1 MEAARNFLSSP
12 PTFSSRTHLKNFPSS
27 SSTSSSVSVLR
38 EKVAPLLTRM
48 PAVTVACYF
57 ATSTHISEQHEE
69 SGPSLRLMKY
79 DRMSQATLDRRLIDA
94 APSANQGSDTD
105 DPNHLKSNS
114 HVKLLQLP
122 GLWYLFQ
129 SLDARQSVPSKPDDF
144 IDVEAENVVALAKN
158 ALSASREAALLAENS
173 KLFGASVDDTLSPSL
188 LSALTDIPLEKKTV
202 HSTRLLQRQPKK
214 SRVPKPKV
222 EVEDTRPPVRPNL
235 QRKAFDLIDPLRVF
249 LSGPETKLLTVD
261 EESELIG
268 KIQDWMK
275 LEEVKSRLQSQFNRE
290 PTLVEWAEAAG
301 LSCRALQTQLHS
313 GNRSREKLI
322 YANHRMVVHIARQYM
337 GRGLSVQDLLQV
349 GNMGLMR
356 SIEKFKPQVGCRFA
370 TYAYWWIRQ
379 AIRKAIFQHSR
390 TIRLPDNVYGLL
402 SKVKEAKKL
411 CIQQGIHSPTKEEI
425 ASCAGITVEKLEKLL
440 FTARMPLS
448 MQQPVWMDQDTTF
461 QEVTADTAIEASD
474 LSVSKQLM
482 RIHIR
487 NLLRILNPKE
497 RKIIRLRFGIE
508 DGKQK
513 SLSEIGAVFGLSK
526 ERVRQLETRALYKL
540 KQCLSSQGLNAYA
553 DMLL

>member
-337 GRGLSVQDLLQV
+337 GRGLSVQDLLQ
-349 GNMGLMR
+349 
-356 SIEKFKPQVGCRFA
+356 
-370 TYAYWWIRQ
+370 
-379 AIRKAIFQHSR
+379 
-390 TIRLPDNVYGLL
+390 DNVYGLL